1 MKKKILIFFAVLSLA
16 CCLFVLAVSA
26 AEIPEW
32 TEITEVSG
40 MPDKSVFGAD
50 GTSGATSRVLM
61 SDGKTYPAYY
71 ICKNSASLGFS
82 YTDLSKQTGVTYAA
96 KDVVRL
102 EIPSGVTSSPIS
114 VLKTENG
121 YTSLVTAS
129 FPEGFTTLGSYTFK
143 ATTSLPSALVYVS
156 LPSTLTT
163 MGQNEFIDCNSLEEL
178 VIPEGV
184 TTIPKEFAKNAT
196 ALKKLVL
203 PSTLTT
209 IKEGAFRS
217 CDLSDGIVIPNGC
230 KTIEKYAFKG
240 SNAPKVTILA
250 TTLESVLDEAFA
262 ECKSL
267 TEIYSASPVLGYRM
281 FYICPSIET
290 VILENTVS
298 IGDYAFCNPNGGTTN
313 ITTLVLPEGLTSI
326 GTYAFTRTSLTEV
339 VLPSTLT
346 TIGAS
351 AFISSKQLTKIV
363 VLGPK
368 LGSNMFQ
375 DSGAVTELVLT
386 ENFVGFGSGCLN
398 NVSQASFTTYYTGS
412 DYARIKEIG
421 NSITTRIKEASYC
434 SYEDYVSGNYTSK
447 KFMFIYDINLCVAA
461 FDGAHTDPGDDGD
474 CTTAVTCTMCKE
486 HTFKEAKTHNE
497 NETLVYLSFTENG
510 KYYFGCTNDGCTLG
524 STEKTEPLF
533 VPLGHSVPEYDA
545 EGVNFGYKVNKEAIR
560 EYERVNG
567 VTLNYGV
574 FATLEKNIG
583 KNDIYGSDGKALS
596 GVVAADMTNTDYKIF
611 KLKMLGFNA
620 EQKDISFAMGAYVGV
635 SKNGSTEYVYLQH
648 GTPNEGEKYFF
659 TSYSEIVGGSKEG

>member
-16 CCLFVLAVSA
+16 CCLFALAVSA

-143 ATTSLPSALVYVS
+143 ATASLPSALVYVS

-217 CDLSDGIVIPNGC
+217 CDLSDGIIIPNGC

-262 ECKSL
+262 ECRSL

-351 AFISSKQLTKIV
+351 AFISNKQLTKIV

-386 ENFVGFGSGCLN
+386 ESFVGFGSGCLN

-421 NSITTRIKEASYC
+421 NSITSRIKDASYC

-461 FDGAHTDPGDDGD
+461 FDGVHTDPGDDGD
-474 CTTAVTCTMCKE
+474 CTTAVSCAMCKE
-486 HTFKEAKTHNE
+486 HTFKEAKSHVVDERFT
-497 NETLVYLSFTENG
+497 YASFTEKG
-510 KYYFGCTNDGCTLG
+510 EYYIGCTNDGCENGTTEQRDALFTYLG
-524 STEKTEPLF
+524 Y
-533 VPLGHSVPEYDA
+533 SVPED
-545 EGVNFGYKVNKEAIR
+545 GNGGIDFGCRLNREDLM
-560 EYERVNG
+560 EYERVTG
-567 VTLNYGV
+567 AKLNYGV
-574 FATLEKNIG
+574 FAVLKDKLG
-583 KNDIYGSDGKALS
+583 DNDLFDEDGKAALD
-596 GVVAADMTNTDYKIF
+596 VVSADFAGTDFSIF
-611 KLKMLGFNA
+611 KIKMNGFTD
-620 EQKDISFAMGAYVGV
+620 EQKNTSFAMGTYICENV
-635 SKNGSTEYVYLQH
+635 SGAREYTYMQHST
-648 GTPNEGEKYFF
+648 PKEGEKYYF
-659 TSYSEIVGGSKEG
+659 TTYNDMLKSSDEE

>member
-1 MKKKILIFFAVLSLA
+1 MKKKILIFFAL
-16 CCLFVLAVSA
+16 LAVVCCFFAIAASA

-71 ICKNSASLGFS
+71 ICKNSASLGLS
-82 YTDLSKQTGVTYAA
+82 YTDLSKQTGITYAA

-102 EIPSGVTSSPIS
+102 EIPSGVTSTPQA

-129 FPEGFTTLGSYTFK
+129 LPEGFTTLGSYTFK
-143 ATTSLPSALVYVS
+143 ATTSVPSALVYVD
-156 LPSTLTT
+156 LPSTLTKIEQYAFT
-163 MGQNEFIDCNSLEEL
+163 YCNALEEL

-184 TTIPKEFAKNAT
+184 TEIPMNMANYT
-196 ALKKLVL
+196 TSLKKVVI
-203 PSTLTT
+203 PSTVTT
-209 IKEGAFRS
+209 IKEAAFRS
-217 CDLSDGIVIPNGC
+217 ANLSDGIIIPDGC
-230 KTIEKYAFKG
+230 TRIEKYAFKG
-240 SNAPKVTILA
+240 SSAPTVTILS
-250 TTLESVLDEAFA
+250 TSLETVLDEAFA

-267 TEIYSASPVLGYRM
+267 TDIYSVSPVLGYRM
-281 FYICPSIET
+281 FYVCPSIET

-351 AFISSKQLTKIV
+351 AFIKSLQLTKIV

-375 DSGAVTELVLT
+375 DCGAVTELVLT
-386 ENFVGFGSGCLN
+386 ENFVEFGSGCLN

-421 NSITTRIKEASYC
+421 SSITSRIKDASYC

-461 FDGAHTDPGDDGD
+461 FDGVHTEPNDDGD
-474 CTTAVTCTMCKE
+474 CTTAVICTMCKE
-486 HTFKEAKTHNE
+486 HTFKEAKTHVVGE
-497 NETLVYLSFTENG
+497 RFTYASFTEKG
-510 KYYFGCTNDGCTLG
+510 EYYVGCTNDGCENGTTEQRDALFTYLG
-524 STEKTEPLF
+524 Y
-533 VPLGHSVPEYDA
+533 SVPEDGSG
-545 EGVNFGYKVNKEAIR
+545 GVDFGCKVNGEDLV
-560 EYERVNG
+560 EYERVTG
-567 VTLNYGV
+567 AKVNYGV
-574 FATLEKNIG
+574 FAVLKEKLG
-583 KNDIYGSDGKALS
+583 ENDIFDENGESLA
-596 GVVAADMTNTDYKIF
+596 GVISADFAGTDFSLFKI
-611 KLKMLGFNA
+611 KMIGFTD
-620 EQKDISFAMGAYVGV
+620 EQKETSFAMGAYVCVTENGV
-635 SKNGSTEYVYLQH
+635 REYTYMQH
-648 GTPNEGEKYFF
+648 SEPIDGEKYYFATYNDIF
-659 TSYSEIVGGSKEG
+659 KSSDEE